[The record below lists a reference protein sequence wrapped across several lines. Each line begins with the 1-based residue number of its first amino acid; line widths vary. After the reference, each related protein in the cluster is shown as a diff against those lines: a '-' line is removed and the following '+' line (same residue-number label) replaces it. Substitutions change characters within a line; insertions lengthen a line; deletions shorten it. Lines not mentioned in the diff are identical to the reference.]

1 MKAIGNIG
9 IFCSPQMW
17 KTVVSAKVEY
27 AFACVFLVALNELEY
42 VLVEERHAVGR
53 GDAAGS
59 AASADSRAAT
69 LYLEHVTAI
78 TVEHT
83 DLHVVDQLAPSLHF
97 LKDESSYFLL
107 AETLAVLGKMLKLAP
122 EDFALLV
129 ANSDIM
135 AILQTVFRYLR
146 IYLN

>member
-1 MKAIGNIG
+1 
-9 IFCSPQMW
+9 MW
-17 KTVVSAKVEY
+17 KTIVSAKVEY

-42 VLVEERHAVGR
+42 VLVEERHAVGK
-53 GDAAGS
+53 GEPAAALS
-59 AASADSRAAT
+59 TAADSRAAT
-69 LYLEHVTAI
+69 MYAEHITGI
-78 TVEHT
+78 TVEHA
-83 DLHVVDQLAPSLHF
+83 DLHVTDQLAPSLHF

-135 AILQTVFRYLR
+135 AILQTVFRFSSFLLTLDLPR
-146 IYLN
+146 L